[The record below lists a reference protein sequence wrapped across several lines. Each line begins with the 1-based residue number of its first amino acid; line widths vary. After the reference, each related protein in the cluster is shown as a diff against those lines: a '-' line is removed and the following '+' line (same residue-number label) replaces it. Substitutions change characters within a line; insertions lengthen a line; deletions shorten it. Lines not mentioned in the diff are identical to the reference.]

1 MWSVVPVQ
9 SGFSCLSLTKF
20 SRNSLERLPIRPYNA
35 STNYN
40 RITKFSRWLRWDG
53 ELAHRL
59 VASNQPDLL
68 VIQAAS
74 RRRALKSQ
82 RAKAKGGPM
91 TKHLLGLILLGSALL
106 LSAPAHAF
114 GQAVYGSITGN
125 VVDSNGAAV
134 SSAKVTITDTG
145 KG

>member
-1 MWSVVPVQ
+1 MWSVDPVQ

-35 STNYN
+35 STNYK
-40 RITKFSRWLRWDG
+40 RITKFSRWLRWDE

-74 RRRALKSQ
+74 RRRAYVRVLRPSRSEEHTSELQ
-82 RAKAKGGPM
+82 SLR
-91 TKHLLGLILLGSALL
+91 HLVCRLL
-106 LSAPAHAF
+106 LE
-114 GQAVYGSITGN
+114 
-125 VVDSNGAAV
+125 
-134 SSAKVTITDTG
+134 K
-145 KG
+145 KKK